1 MKPIGHTH
9 PADRLPTVHRGAF
22 IVLALLWLAVAQA
35 QGSEISYQG
44 QLRSN
49 DLPFSGTANLQ
60 FRLFNQATGGTQVGP
75 VVSRPDWP
83 VQDGLFQVDLDF
95 GAGVFDGSSRYL
107 EVQVNGTAL
116 APRQAIRAVPVALHA
131 LNGGGSSPWTVDGSG
146 AVEYLFSGQRFRFQ
160 PVTGT
165 SEISPNV
172 IIGHA
177 ANSVSGH
184 GSAVLSGGSQ
194 NVSNSVQGN
203 YSVVSGGRLNQ
214 INGNFVTVSGGSGHI
229 AEGLNTTV
237 GGGTQNETSG
247 TGTTVAG
254 GRLNTVSGFYSMI
267 GGGLFNSAS
276 ADYATIGGGY
286 SNEASGRG
294 STVSGGGDLDA
305 ANIASG
311 DFSVVGGG
319 RENLASA
326 AGATV
331 AGGVGNQA
339 ILDSATVGGGNGN
352 SASDFSA
359 TVAGGSFNVATANA
373 ASVAGG
379 AQNHASRDLAAIG
392 GGFQNTASHLYSSI
406 SGGRSNCA
414 GGAYSWAGGR
424 RAKVRPGFGSGSGG
438 SGCSGVPLNEDVDWG
453 DQGSFVW
460 ADSQNSDFVSSGE
473 NQFLVRAM
481 GGVGFGRAPS
491 DYFVID
497 SDRLVQDDDYSF
509 GTGALRIL
517 MREANGNI
525 TTKFRVMGNGGTAI
539 GNSFSASGV
548 PANGLRVFGD
558 ARFDNNSRVFGNLRV
573 EGQIEAWNIGSFG
586 QWDLCHTNAGQ
597 ISRCASSARHKDQ
610 IRDLDDGALLIAALR
625 PVRFRWIDN
634 DRQDIGLIAE
644 EVAEVIPELADYG
657 PDGEVTGV
665 RFRHL
670 TAVLIAAVQES
681 QAENK
686 LLREQL
692 DDVRARMEAL
702 ERVLDKAGLSDP

>member
-1 MKPIGHTH
+1 MNTY
-9 PADRLPTVHRGAF
+9 PASTLLTILLTALTVA
-22 IVLALLWLAVAQA
+22 AVAPVQA
-35 QGSEISYQG
+35 GPISYQG
-44 QLRSN
+44 QLLSN
-49 DLPFSGTANLQ
+49 DDSFNGTVGLE
-60 FRLFNQATGGTQVGP
+60 FRLFDQLSGGSQVGP
-75 VVSRPDWP
+75 VVSRPNWP

-95 GAGVFDGSSRYL
+95 GAGAFVGGNRFL
-107 EVQVNGTAL
+107 EVRVNGTAL

-203 YSVVSGGRLNQ
+203 YSVISGGRLNQ
-214 INGNFVTVSGGSGHI
+214 INGNSVTVSGGSGHT
-229 AEGLNTTV
+229 AQGVETTV
-237 GGGTQNETSG
+237 GGGAQNETSG

-319 RENLASA
+319 RENLAA
-326 AGATV
+326 AEGATV

-339 ILDSATVGGGNGN
+339 ILDSATVGGGNNN

-359 TVAGGSFNVATANA
+359 TIAGGSFNVAAGNA
-373 ASVAGG
+373 ASIGGG
-379 AQNHASRDLAAIG
+379 AHNHASRDMATIG
-392 GGFQNTASHLYSSI
+392 GGFQNTASHLYSTI

-424 RAKVRPGFGSGSGG
+424 RAKVRPGFGSGSVG
-438 SGCSGVPLNEDVDWG
+438 SGCSGVALNVDVDWG
-453 DQGSFVW
+453 DQGTFVW

-517 MREANGNI
+517 MREANGSI

-539 GNSFSASGV
+539 GNSYSNTGV

-558 ARFDNNSRVFGNLRV
+558 ARFDNNSRIFGNLRV
-573 EGQIEAWNIGSFG
+573 EGQIEAWNIGTFG

-597 ISRCASSARHKDQ
+597 ISRCASSARYKDEV
-610 IRDLDDGALLIAALR
+610 RELEAGASLIAALR

-644 EVAEVIPELADYG
+644 EVAEVIPELVEYDD
-657 PDGEVTGV
+657 DGDVQGV
-665 RFRHL
+665 NFRHL
-670 TAVLIAAVQES
+670 SAVLIAAVQES

-686 LLREQL
+686 LLRDEL
-692 DDVRARMEAL
+692 ADVQSRLEAL
-702 ERVLDKAGLSDP
+702 EILLESAGFSP